1 MTSAE
6 PRPRI
11 VDAAF
16 WSWLAAAAVLL
27 FLGILGVVSHAPHAP
42 VFFRGVGVILAVAGL
57 AIGYLAGRTRRGDK
71 RFRRA
76 AVALA
81 FTLAVLLIVFAML
94 GGGLVWLLPMVLL
107 WSGAFAVTRA
117 PANDWFDAVDS
128 EEDNG

>member
-1 MTSAE
+1 MTSAD

-16 WSWLAAAAVLL
+16 WSWLVAGAVLA
-27 FLGILGVVSHAPHAP
+27 FLGILGAVSNAP
-42 VFFRGVGVILAVAGL
+42 VFFRGVGVILGIAGL

-76 AVALA
+76 TVALA
-81 FTLAVLLIVFAML
+81 FALAVLLIVFAML
-94 GGGLVWLLPMVLL
+94 SGGLIWLLPMVLL
-107 WSGAFAVTRA
+107 WTGAFTVTRP
-117 PANDWFDAVDS
+117 PANEWFDAVDS